1 MSLALQAIMRG
12 RRTLTFLRGQSNGFA
27 LTHWPMTESATE
39 LPPVR
44 GTDQDLRQGGGRGW
58 SAAAVLIA
66 ALVLMPVI
74 AVVWMAANPTDNIW
88 PHLLSTVMPRYFTN
102 TVALA
107 AGTGALAAAMGA
119 GAAWL
124 VSMYDFPGR
133 RWLQW
138 MLLLPLA
145 VPAYIGAYALAD
157 FLDYSGPVQM
167 TLRAWFG
174 WESSRDYWFPRIR
187 SIEAAIVVLA
197 AALYPY
203 VYLLTRAALHEQSGS
218 AYEVARA
225 LGTGPWAMFR
235 RVGLPMAR
243 PAIVAGSAI
252 AMMEAVA
259 DYGVVSYFGV
269 QTLNTGIFTTWL
281 ERRNAGGAAQI
292 ACIILLIVV
301 ILALWERFGR
311 RRARYHQSARQPR
324 PIQPQRLRGLAGWL
338 ATAAC
343 LFPFLLGFALPVG
356 VILTYAL
363 AYPQGWVTPGLA
375 RATLNT
381 VSLSGI
387 AAFLAVGLALVMV
400 YGVRLSGRTLPRLLL
415 PVTTVGYAAP
425 GAVLA
430 VGILIPLAALDHRLA
445 DGWLALTGHDPGLM
459 LTGTGAAIVLAYVVR
474 FFAIGQGAL
483 DAAFTRV
490 PPSLPMAARSL
501 GRSHAGVLRDVFLP
515 LMRGSVGSALLL
527 VFVDCVKELPATLLL
542 RPFNY
547 ETLAT
552 RTHQRASVEDLGNA
566 APAALLVMM
575 VGILAV
581 ILLARTNLGL
591 QKTASRAIARG

>member
-1 MSLALQAIMRG
+1 
-12 RRTLTFLRGQSNGFA
+12 
-27 LTHWPMTESATE
+27 MTESATE

-44 GTDQDLRQGGGRGW
+44 GTDQDLRQGGGRAW
-58 SAAAVLIA
+58 SVAATLIA

-74 AVVWMAANPTDNIW
+74 AVIWMAANPTDNIW

-102 TVALA
+102 TVMLA
-107 AGTGALAAAMGA
+107 VGTGALAAAMGA

-138 MLLLPLA
+138 LLLLPLA

-157 FLDYSGPVQM
+157 FLDYSGPVQIA
-167 TLRAWFG
+167 LRAWFG
-174 WESSRDYWFPRIR
+174 WENSRDYWFPRIR

-225 LGTGPWAMFR
+225 LGTGPWGLFA
-235 RVGLPMAR
+235 RVGLPLAR

-292 ACIILLIVV
+292 ACVILLIVV

-324 PIQPQRLRGLAGWL
+324 PIQPQRLRGPLAWA

-343 LFPFLLGFALPVG
+343 LFPFLLGFVLPVG

-375 RATLNT
+375 RATWHT
-381 VSLSGI
+381 VSLGGV
-387 AAFLAVGLALVMV
+387 AAALTVGLAMVMV
-400 YGVRLSGRTLPRLLL
+400 YGVRLSGRRLPRLLL

-430 VGILIPLAALDHRLA
+430 VGILIPLAALDHRVA

-459 LTGTGAAIVLAYVVR
+459 LTGTGAAIVFAYIVR

-501 GRSHAGVLRDVFLP
+501 GRNHAGVLRDVFMP

-542 RPFNY
+542 RPFNF

-591 QKTASRAIARG
+591 QKSAPRAIAGA

>member
-1 MSLALQAIMRG
+1 
-12 RRTLTFLRGQSNGFA
+12 
-27 LTHWPMTESATE
+27 MTESATE

-44 GTDQDLRQGGGRGW
+44 GTDQDLRQGGGRAW
-58 SAAAVLIA
+58 SVAATLIA

-74 AVVWMAANPTDNIW
+74 AVIWMAANPTDNIW

-102 TVALA
+102 TVMLA
-107 AGTGALAAAMGA
+107 VGTGALAAAMGA

-138 MLLLPLA
+138 LLLLPLA

-157 FLDYSGPVQM
+157 FLDYSGPVQ
-167 TLRAWFG
+167 TALRAWFG
-174 WESSRDYWFPRIR
+174 WENSRDYWFPRIR

-225 LGTGPWAMFR
+225 LGTGPWGLFA
-235 RVGLPMAR
+235 RVGLPLAR

-292 ACIILLIVV
+292 ACVILLIVV

-324 PIQPQRLRGLAGWL
+324 PIQPQRLRGPLAWA
-338 ATAAC
+338 ATGAC
-343 LFPFLLGFALPVG
+343 LFPFLLGFVLPVG

-387 AAFLAVGLALVMV
+387 AALLVVGLAMVMV
-400 YGVRLSGRTLPRLLL
+400 YGVRLSGRRLPRLLL

-430 VGILIPLAALDHRLA
+430 VGILIPLAALDHRVA

-459 LTGTGAAIVLAYVVR
+459 LTGTGAAIVFAYIVR

-501 GRSHAGVLRDVFLP
+501 GRNHAGVLRDVFMP

-542 RPFNY
+542 RPFNF

-591 QKTASRAIARG
+591 QKSTPRAIGTA

>member
-1 MSLALQAIMRG
+1 MTTSSTEAETA
-12 RRTLTFLRGQSNGFA
+12 RTGEQG
-27 LTHWPMTESATE
+27 
-39 LPPVR
+39 
-44 GTDQDLRQGGGRGW
+44 LRQGGGRGW
-58 SAAAVLIA
+58 SLASALIA
-66 ALVLMPVI
+66 ALVLSPVV
-74 AVVWMAANPTDNIW
+74 AVVWMAANPTGNIW
-88 PHLLSTVMPRYFTN
+88 PQLMSTVMPRYFSN
-102 TVALA
+102 TVILTL
-107 AGTGALAAAMGA
+107 GTGALAAAMGA

-124 VSMYDFPGR
+124 VCMYQFPGR

-138 MLLLPLA
+138 LLLLPLA

-157 FLDYSGPVQM
+157 FLDYSGPVQ
-167 TLRAWFG
+167 TALRGWFG
-174 WESSRDYWFPRIR
+174 WESARDYWFPRIR
-187 SIEAAIVVLA
+187 SIEAAIVVLG

-203 VYLLTRAALHEQSGS
+203 VYLLTRAALNEQSGS

-225 LGTGPWAMFR
+225 LGTGPWALFR
-235 RVGLPMAR
+235 RVGLPLAR

-292 ACIILLIVV
+292 ACV
-301 ILALWERFGR
+301 ILAIVIILGLWERLGR

-324 PIQPQRLRGLAGWL
+324 PITPQRLRGPVAWA

-343 LFPFLLGFALPVG
+343 LFPFLLGFVLPVG

-375 RATLNT
+375 RAAWNT
-381 VSLSGI
+381 VSLGGI
-387 AAFLAVGLALVMV
+387 AAILTVGLAMVMV
-400 YGVRLSGRTLPRLLL
+400 YGVRLSGRRLPRLLL

-430 VGILIPLAALDHRLA
+430 VGILIPMAALDHRVA
-445 DGWLALTGHDPGLM
+445 DALLALTGNDPGL
-459 LTGTGAAIVLAYVVR
+459 LITGTGAAIVLAYIVR
-474 FFAIGQGAL
+474 FFAIGQGAI

-501 GRSHAGVLRDVFLP
+501 GRNHAGVLRDVFLP
-515 LMRGSVGSALLL
+515 LMRGSVGAALLL

-542 RPFNY
+542 RPFNF

-552 RTHQRASVEDLGNA
+552 RTHERASLEDLGNA
-566 APAALLVMM
+566 APAGLLVMM

-591 QKTASRAIARG
+591 QKPGSQAIAETAPA

>member
-1 MSLALQAIMRG
+1 MTTSSTEAATA
-12 RRTLTFLRGQSNGFA
+12 RTGEQG
-27 LTHWPMTESATE
+27 
-39 LPPVR
+39 
-44 GTDQDLRQGGGRGW
+44 LRQGGGRGW
-58 SAAAVLIA
+58 SLASALIA
-66 ALVLMPVI
+66 ALVLSPVV
-74 AVVWMAANPTDNIW
+74 AVVWMAANPTGNIW
-88 PHLLSTVMPRYFTN
+88 PQLMSTVMPRYFTN
-102 TVALA
+102 TVILTL
-107 AGTGALAAAMGA
+107 GTGALAAAMGA

-124 VSMYDFPGR
+124 VCMYQFPGR

-138 MLLLPLA
+138 LLLLPLA

-157 FLDYSGPVQM
+157 FLDYSGPVQ
-167 TLRAWFG
+167 TALRGWFG
-174 WESSRDYWFPRIR
+174 WESARDYWFPRIR
-187 SIEAAIVVLA
+187 SIEAAIVVLG

-203 VYLLTRAALHEQSGS
+203 VYLLTRAALNEQSGS

-225 LGTGPWAMFR
+225 LGTGPWALFR
-235 RVGLPMAR
+235 RVGLPLAR

-292 ACIILLIVV
+292 ACV
-301 ILALWERFGR
+301 ILAIVIILGLWERLGR

-324 PIQPQRLRGLAGWL
+324 PITPQRLRGPVAWA

-343 LFPFLLGFALPVG
+343 LFPFLLGFVLPVG

-375 RATLNT
+375 RAAWNT
-381 VSLSGI
+381 VSLGGI
-387 AAFLAVGLALVMV
+387 AAILTVGLAMVMV
-400 YGVRLSGRTLPRLLL
+400 YGVRLSGRRLPRLLL

-430 VGILIPLAALDHRLA
+430 VGILIPMAALDHRVA
-445 DGWLALTGHDPGLM
+445 DALLALTGNDPGL
-459 LTGTGAAIVLAYVVR
+459 LITGTGAAIVLAYIVR
-474 FFAIGQGAL
+474 FFAIGQGAI

-501 GRSHAGVLRDVFLP
+501 GRNHAGVLRDVFLP
-515 LMRGSVGSALLL
+515 LMRGSVGAALLL

-542 RPFNY
+542 RPFNF

-552 RTHQRASVEDLGNA
+552 RTHERASLEDLGNA
-566 APAALLVMM
+566 APAGLLVMM

-591 QKTASRAIARG
+591 QKPGSQAIAGTAPA

>member
-1 MSLALQAIMRG
+1 MKTSSIEAGTARASEQG
-12 RRTLTFLRGQSNGFA
+12 LR
-27 LTHWPMTESATE
+27 E
-39 LPPVR
+39 
-44 GTDQDLRQGGGRGW
+44 GGGRGW
-58 SAAAVLIA
+58 SLASALIA
-66 ALVLMPVI
+66 ALVLSPVA
-74 AVVWMAANPTDNIW
+74 AVVWMAANPTGNIW
-88 PHLLSTVMPRYFTN
+88 PQLMSTVMPRYFTN
-102 TVALA
+102 TVILTL
-107 AGTGALAAAMGA
+107 GTGALAAAMGA

-124 VSMYDFPGR
+124 VCMYQFPGR

-138 MLLLPLA
+138 LLLLPLA

-157 FLDYSGPVQM
+157 FLDYSGPVQ
-167 TLRAWFG
+167 TALRGWFG
-174 WESSRDYWFPRIR
+174 WESARDYWFPRIR
-187 SIEAAIVVLA
+187 SIEAAIVVLG

-203 VYLLTRAALHEQSGS
+203 VYLLTRAALNEQSGS

-225 LGTGPWAMFR
+225 LGTGPWALFR
-235 RVGLPMAR
+235 RVGLPLAR

-292 ACIILLIVV
+292 ACV
-301 ILALWERFGR
+301 ILAIVIILGLWERLGR

-324 PIQPQRLRGLAGWL
+324 PITPQRLRGPVAWA

-343 LFPFLLGFALPVG
+343 LFPFLLGFVLPVG

-375 RATLNT
+375 RAAWNT
-381 VSLSGI
+381 ISLGGI
-387 AAFLAVGLALVMV
+387 AAVLTVGLAMVMV
-400 YGVRLSGRTLPRLLL
+400 YGVRLSGRRLPRLLL

-430 VGILIPLAALDHRLA
+430 VGILIPLAALDHRVA
-445 DGWLALTGHDPGLM
+445 DAVLALTGTDPGL
-459 LTGTGAAIVLAYVVR
+459 LITGTGAAIVLAYVVR
-474 FFAIGQGAL
+474 FFAIGQGAI

-501 GRSHAGVLRDVFLP
+501 GRNHAGVLRDVFLP
-515 LMRGSVGSALLL
+515 LMRGSVGAALLL

-542 RPFNY
+542 RPFNF

-552 RTHQRASVEDLGNA
+552 RTHERASLEDLGNA
-566 APAALLVMM
+566 APAGLLVMM

-591 QKTASRAIARG
+591 QKPGRHAIAETAPA